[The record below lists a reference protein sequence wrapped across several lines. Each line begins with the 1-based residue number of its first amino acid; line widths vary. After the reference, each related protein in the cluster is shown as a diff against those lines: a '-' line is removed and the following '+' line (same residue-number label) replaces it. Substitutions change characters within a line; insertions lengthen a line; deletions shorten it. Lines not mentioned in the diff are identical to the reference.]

1 MRRGADER
9 PVELLGKPVEGS
21 ETVPRRLITELVG
34 QPCEAVDR
42 EQVRPQSRWQQA

>member
-9 PVELLGKPVEGS
+9 PVELLGKPVEGREAVS
-21 ETVPRRLITELVG
+21 GRFVAELVG

-42 EQVRPQSRWQQA
+42 KQVRPQSRRQQA